1 MTCMAGLEK
10 STGKNNT
17 FFAVLKY
24 FLKFEYQYFGTISTY
39 FTTGSWEAR
48 RRRRI
53 LTKDIRTGFQDPA
66 FSLLRK
72 HLSKYWRLGVT
83 IQRWLLATFTLELHH
98 LQYFQTDLKTIH
110 PTCNEWY
117 KRQILSPL
125 THTLHSLKVQLRPK
139 NFRHLFHWQQL
150 KQTSEI
156 FLLQL

>member
-1 MTCMAGLEK
+1 MPNKDLGSDKSKLCTYLKSVLRVQKEQILIMIMTCMAGFEK

-17 FFAVLKY
+17 FFAVMKY
-24 FLKFEYQYFGTISTY
+24 FLMFEYQYFGTISTY

-83 IQRWLLATFTLELHH
+83 IQCWLLATFTLEGYP
-98 LQYFQTDLKTIH
+98 LQYFQPDLKEQSSII
-110 PTCNEWY
+110 ES
-117 KRQILSPL
+117 R
-125 THTLHSLKVQLRPK
+125 
-139 NFRHLFHWQQL
+139 
-150 KQTSEI
+150 
-156 FLLQL
+156 LQWMI